1 MNRGMNIWIHQG
13 IINVCVK
20 DLINGW
26 VDGFIDVDGCS
37 LNRWGEELIHGW
49 TYRWMNRW
57 TDG

>member
-1 MNRGMNIWIHQG
+1 MNIWIHLG